1 MFRMK
6 ISWAFVVL
14 CLLWACNKEDDDLE
28 TAPVSIN
35 DDVWQLASEV
45 KNSQETS
52 YPLTVKGD
60 FDNDGTEETLSR
72 NDFYIFEDNWA
83 FRAYSY
89 TVTNDGGDDA
99 ITLPGRAEHLFAG
112 AASPYTQNSDSISIF
127 LKDYAITQSESELKL
142 KSDNHELVFKKG
154 QTIERNQ
161 VKNAPLEPENNG
173 DLAAKTWRMKHET
186 GFETKP
192 DVYYPVEKTGD
203 FDDDGTDETIERD
216 DYYVFDI
223 PWCYTAYIS
232 TVIED
237 EGSDTSSLPGNNGVL
252 QIKHIN
258 YFVFNATRD
267 SMYFNGN
274 GYAYFNDG
282 ENIILRRG
290 NYEAMFEHVPDI
302 SPIDVSSLYDE
313 DGDLW

>member
-1 MFRMK
+1 MFRIK
-6 ISWAFVVL
+6 ISWAFVAL
-14 CLLWACNKEDDDLE
+14 SLLWACNKEDDDLE

-35 DDVWQLASEV
+35 EDVWQLASEV

-72 NDFYIFEDNWA
+72 NDFYVFEDKWA

-89 TVTNDGGDDA
+89 TVITDEGDDV
-99 ITLPGRAEHLFAG
+99 ITLSSRAEHLFAG
-112 AASPYTQNSDSISIF
+112 AASPYTQNEDSIFIF
-127 LKDYAITQSESELKL
+127 LKDYAIIQSESELKL
-142 KSDNHELVFKKG
+142 KSDNHELVFTKA
-154 QTIERNQ
+154 QTIERNK

-186 GFETKP
+186 GFESKP
-192 DVYYPVEKTGD
+192 NIYYPVEKTGD

-223 PWCYTAYIS
+223 PRCYTAYIS

-258 YFVFNATRD
+258 YFIFNEARD

-274 GYAYFNDG
+274 GYAYFNNG

-302 SPIDVSSLYDE
+302 APIDVSSLYDE
-313 DGDLW
+313 DGDIW

>member
-1 MFRMK
+1 MK
-6 ISWAFVVL
+6 ISWAFIAL
-14 CLLWACNKEDDDLE
+14 GLLVACNNDDDLE
-28 TAPVSIN
+28 TAPVSII
-35 DDVWQLASEV
+35 DDVWQLSSESE
-45 KNSQETS
+45 NNQETT

-89 TVTNDGGDDA
+89 VVINDEGDDV

-127 LKDYAITQSESELKL
+127 LKDYAIVQSGSELKL
-142 KSDNHELVFKKG
+142 KSENHELVFAKVQK
-154 QTIERNQ
+154 IDRSK

-173 DLAAKTWRMKHET
+173 DLAAKTWRMKYET
-186 GFETKP
+186 GFEARP

-203 FDDDGTDETIERD
+203 FDNDGTDETIARN

-232 TVIED
+232 TVLD
-237 EGSDTSSLPGNNGVL
+237 DQGSDQSSLLDDNGVL
-252 QIKHIN
+252 QIKHMN
-258 YFVFNATRD
+258 YFIFNATRD

-274 GYAYFNDG
+274 AYAYFNDG
-282 ENIILRRG
+282 ENIILRKG
-290 NYEAMFEHVPDI
+290 NYEVMFELAPGVAAN
-302 SPIDVSSLYDE
+302 DVTTLYGE
-313 DGDLW
+313 DKDLW